1 MRHPAGPWQA
11 TGTRRLRL
19 PDRGHHD
26 LRRMA
31 GRCVGDLLEY
41 NTAARPLEP
50 PSRMDTVMDRSLSR
64 PFHPGLRLAA
74 SALLAAALLAACKGG
89 NPGEAQAKPADKAA
103 DAIPVEVA
111 AASRRAIAA
120 SYTGTAALEPRAE
133 SQVVAKTS
141 GVALEVLVEE
151 GQVVKAGQPLVR
163 LDPDRARLALAQ
175 SEAQLRKLENNY
187 RRAQQLVA
195 QQLISAGEVDQMR
208 YDLEN
213 ARAQYNMATLELS
226 YTTVTAPIAG
236 VVASRSIKPGNF
248 VQINTPIFRIVDDS
262 RLEATL
268 NVPER
273 ELATMKAGQPV
284 LMQVDAL
291 PGRTFEGVVDR
302 VAPVVDAGSGTFRVI
317 SAFNG
322 GDALQPGM
330 FGRIR
335 IDYDQRPN
343 ALVVPRVA
351 LLDDG
356 DPALFVIREG
366 KAARVPVK
374 VGYVDG
380 EWIEV
385 REGLKPGDQVVTAGK
400 VALREGSA
408 VQVIGAEAPAKAV
421 ADAAAAKTAGSK
433 Q

>member
-1 MRHPAGPWQA
+1 MATRHPF
-11 TGTRRLRL
+11 R
-19 PDRGHHD
+19 
-26 LRRMA
+26 
-31 GRCVGDLLEY
+31 
-41 NTAARPLEP
+41 
-50 PSRMDTVMDRSLSR
+50 
-64 PFHPGLRLAA
+64 PGLRAA
-74 SALLAAALLAACKGG
+74 AAALVLAAALTACKKGEGG
-89 NPGEAQAKPADKAA
+89 PGDAQAKEAEVE
-103 DAIPVEVA
+103 AIPVEVTKA
-111 AASRRAIAA
+111 ARRPIAA
-120 SYTGTAALEPRAE
+120 SYTGTAALEPLAD

-141 GVALEVLVEE
+141 GVALAVLVEE
-151 GQVVKAGQPLVR
+151 GQQVKAGQPLVK

-175 SEAQLRKLENNY
+175 AQAQMGKLENNY

-213 ARAQYNMATLELS
+213 ARAQYNMAALELS
-226 YTTVTAPIAG
+226 YSTVTAPISG
-236 VVASRSIKPGNF
+236 VVALRSIKPGNF

-273 ELATMKAGQPV
+273 ELATMKPGQPV
-284 LMQVDAL
+284 LLQVDAL

-317 SAFNG
+317 STFTG
-322 GDALQPGM
+322 GNTLQPGM

-335 IDYDQRPN
+335 IDYDQRPD

-356 DPALFVIREG
+356 EPAVFVIREG

-385 REGLKPGDQVVTAGK
+385 REGVKTGDQVVTAGK

-408 VQVIGAEAPAKAV
+408 VQVIGGEAPAKAV
-421 ADAAAAKTAGSK
+421 ADASAAKSAGSE